1 MVYALTVQSL
11 SFLLA
16 LDGPAMNSL
25 DVEEVSPPE
34 PGNGNTTMTVL
45 SLCVGLQ
52 SRAAECLS
60 SLKKR
65 PYSHQHSTL
74 HPQFVITLSCCHRGA
89 L

>member
-1 MVYALTVQSL
+1 MSVSGIWLGTSVCSSIMVYALTVQSL

-34 PGNGNTTMTVL
+34 PGNGNTTVTVL

-52 SRAAECLS
+52 SHVL
-60 SLKKR
+60 LNV
-65 PYSHQHSTL
+65 YHL
-74 HPQFVITLSCCHRGA
+74 
-89 L
+89 